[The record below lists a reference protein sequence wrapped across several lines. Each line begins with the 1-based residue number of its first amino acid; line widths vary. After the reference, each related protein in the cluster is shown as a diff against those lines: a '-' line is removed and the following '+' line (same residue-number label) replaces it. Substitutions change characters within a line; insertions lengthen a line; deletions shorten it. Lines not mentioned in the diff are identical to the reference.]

1 MRSLEERRLFI
12 LEAGCCGGDGGGD
25 EEAPMGAG
33 EEEFDANP
41 KLSDFLKKRKT
52 KRKRND

>member
-12 LEAGCCGGDGGGD
+12 LEAGCCGSDGGGD

>member
-12 LEAGCCGGDGGGD
+12 LEAGCCGGDGGD

-33 EEEFDANP
+33 EEEFDADP